1 MATFAGGKVKNDNLK
16 MYKEEKIMKKMF
28 VMAALLV
35 VSVAANAQKKNEEG
49 FDRTPKIGGTIRAK
63 YEYQT
68 EEGEGRF
75 EVRTARINVSGKVAP
90 AVSYKAEIDLCDEG
104 QIKMLDAYARINP
117 WKTLQFTIG
126 QERVPF
132 TIDAHRSPHL
142 QYFANRSFIAKQVGN
157 VRDVGAEL
165 GYTWNVGFPIV
176 VNAGIFNGSGLTN
189 QKDFWTKGVNFSA
202 KAQFLFPSVNLVLST
217 QKIKPADVTVM
228 MYDAGLTFHRRGFI
242 AEAEYLY
249 KHYAHDAFQAVHSFD
264 GFVSYDIPVRTQLL
278 KKVSP
283 LVRYD
288 FMSDHSDGKRYD
300 EAGKASDAGK
310 LVINDYKRSRI
321 TGGVTLSLAKPF
333 VSDIR
338 INYEKYFYRS
348 GAIAKPSERDKVVVE
363 FMTHF

>member
-1 MATFAGGKVKNDNLK
+1 MRKKTMSVVLLSMMTAAAFAQ
-16 MYKEEKIMKKMF
+16 
-28 VMAALLV
+28 A
-35 VSVAANAQKKNEEG
+35 SEG
-49 FDRTPKIGGTIRAK
+49 EDFDKTPKIGGTIRSK

-75 EVRTARINVSGKVAP
+75 EVRTARINVAGKVAP
-90 AVSYKAEIDLCDEG
+90 EVSYKAEIDLCDEG
-104 QIKMLDAYARINP
+104 KIKMLDAYTRITP

-132 TIDAHRSPHL
+132 TIDAHRSPHQ

-176 VNAGIFNGSGLTN
+176 LNAGVFNGSGLTN
-189 QKDFWTKGVNFSA
+189 QKDYWTKGVNYSA
-202 KAQFLFPSVNLVLST
+202 KLQFLFPNLNLVLST
-217 QKIKPADVTVM
+217 QKIKPSDVTVT
-228 MYDAGLTFHRRGFI
+228 MYDGGLTFHKGGFI

-249 KHYAHDAFQAVHSFD
+249 KHYSKNAFHDVHAFD
-264 GFVSYDIPVRTQLL
+264 GFVSYDIPVVNPKSLV

-288 FMSDHSDGKRYD
+288 FMSDHSDGTRYNVTD
-300 EAGKASDAGK
+300 DDLGQ
-310 LVINDYKRSRI
+310 LIINDYKRHRV

-333 VSDIR
+333 ISDIR
-338 INYEKYFYRS
+338 INYEKYFYRKD
-348 GAIAKPSERDKVVVE
+348 GIAKTSEKDKFVIE
-363 FMTHF
+363 FMTKF

>member
-1 MATFAGGKVKNDNLK
+1 MTA
-16 MYKEEKIMKKMF
+16 
-28 VMAALLV
+28 AALL
-35 VSVAANAQKKNEEG
+35 SLTVAAAMAQASEG
-49 FDRTPKIGGTIRAK
+49 ETFDKTVKIGGTLRSK
-63 YEYQT
+63 FEYQT

-104 QIKMLDAYARINP
+104 KIKMLDAYTRITP

-157 VRDVGAEL
+157 VRDVGAEI

-176 VNAGIFNGSGLTN
+176 LNAGVFNGSGLTD
-189 QKDFWTKGVNFSA
+189 QKDFWTKGINYSA
-202 KAQFLFPSVNLVLST
+202 KLQFLMPNVNLVLST
-217 QKIKPADVTVM
+217 QKVKPSDVTVN
-228 MYDAGLTFHRRGFI
+228 MYDAGITFHRGGFI

-249 KHYAHDAFQAVHSFD
+249 KHYSKNAFHDVHAFDS
-264 GFVSYDIPVRTQLL
+264 FVSYDIPTRGRKNLI

-283 LVRYD
+283 LARYD
-288 FMSDHSDGKRYD
+288 FMSDHSDGTRYNATD
-300 EAGKASDAGK
+300 TDPGALK
-310 LVINDYKRSRI
+310 INDYKRHRA
-321 TGGVTLSLAKPF
+321 TAGVTLSLAKPF

-348 GAIAKPSERDKVVVE
+348 GAVAKTSEKDKVVVE
-363 FMTHF
+363 FVTKF

>member
-1 MATFAGGKVKNDNLK
+1 
-16 MYKEEKIMKKMF
+16 MKKKMMTMAMLSL
-28 VMAALLV
+28 MAA
-35 VSVAANAQKKNEEG
+35 SAFAQASDDENFTK
-49 FDRTPKIGGTIRAK
+49 TMKIGGTIRSK

-75 EVRTARINVSGKVAP
+75 EVRTARVNVAGKVAP
-90 AVSYKAEIDLCDEG
+90 SVSYKAEIDLCDEG
-104 QIKMLDAYARINP
+104 SIKMLDAYTRITP

-132 TIDAHRSPHL
+132 TIDAHRSPHQ
-142 QYFANRSFIAKQVGN
+142 QYLANRSFIAKQVGN
-157 VRDVGAEL
+157 VRDVGAEI

-176 VNAGIFNGSGLTN
+176 VNAGVFNGSGLTN
-189 QKDFWTKGVNFSA
+189 QKNYWTKGVNYSA
-202 KAQFLFPSVNLVLST
+202 KAQFLFPNVNLVLST
-217 QKIKPADVTVM
+217 QKIKPSDVTVT
-228 MYDAGLTFHRRGFI
+228 MYDAGLTFHKGGFI

-249 KHYAHDAFQAVHSFD
+249 KHYSKDAFHDVNAFD
-264 GFVSYDIPVRTQLL
+264 GFMCYDIPVVAKKSLV

-288 FMSDHSDGKRYD
+288 FMSDHSDGTRYNAKD
-300 EAGKASDAGK
+300 NNIGS
-310 LVINDYKRSRI
+310 LIVNDYKRHRV

-338 INYEKYFYRS
+338 INYEKYFYRK
-348 GAIAKPSERDKVVVE
+348 GGVAKTSEKDKFVVE

>member
-1 MATFAGGKVKNDNLK
+1 MSVVLLSMMTAAAFAQ
-16 MYKEEKIMKKMF
+16 
-28 VMAALLV
+28 A
-35 VSVAANAQKKNEEG
+35 SEG
-49 FDRTPKIGGTIRAK
+49 EDFDKTPKIGGTIRSK

-75 EVRTARINVSGKVAP
+75 EVRTARINVAGKVAP
-90 AVSYKAEIDLCDEG
+90 EVSYKAEIDLCDEG
-104 QIKMLDAYARINP
+104 KIKMLDAYTRITP

-132 TIDAHRSPHL
+132 TIDAHRSPHQ

-176 VNAGIFNGSGLTN
+176 LNAGVFNGSGLTN
-189 QKDFWTKGVNFSA
+189 QKDYWTKGVNYSA
-202 KAQFLFPSVNLVLST
+202 KLQFLFPNLNLVLST
-217 QKIKPADVTVM
+217 QKIKPSDVTVT
-228 MYDAGLTFHRRGFI
+228 MYDGGLTFHKGGFI

-249 KHYAHDAFQAVHSFD
+249 KHYSKNAFHDVHAFD
-264 GFVSYDIPVRTQLL
+264 GFVSYDIPVVNPKSLV

-288 FMSDHSDGKRYD
+288 FMSDHSDGTRYNVTD
-300 EAGKASDAGK
+300 DDLGQ
-310 LVINDYKRSRI
+310 LIINDYKRHRV

-333 VSDIR
+333 ISDIR
-338 INYEKYFYRS
+338 INYEKYFYRKD
-348 GAIAKPSERDKVVVE
+348 GIAKTSEKDKFVIE
-363 FMTHF
+363 FMTKF